1 MASGRSQVARSDTTA
16 SRVVV
21 VWLGRPVSPCQ
32 HTNQDVR
39 ELLCSIGDVR
49 EQKLDKIDQFIAQ
62 YTREYDFYDQAA
74 RLAARM
80 IDANLQ
86 SAGIRSMV
94 TARAKSITSLE
105 AKCRQRE
112 ARRDGGYKSIV
123 QIVDDIV
130 DLAGVRV
137 ALYFPGERSQVD
149 GLMTRLFSLV
159 SPRKDFPERSTRV
172 RPTRFSGYSASHY
185 RVQLREDD
193 LSDSEKRYAL
203 AKIEVQVASVLMHAW
218 SEVEHDL
225 VYKPSAGDLSEQE
238 YAILDQIN
246 GLVIAGEIGLET
258 LQKAAEA
265 RVASGGRTFA
275 NHYDLA
281 SYLLDKGTTVTS
293 KPISDAGLGRVDLLF
308 DLITKLKIATPEQLA
323 PYIEALHDNFELRP
337 LAEQIIDALLLEDP
351 KRYDL
356 YRSIRAQRPW
366 ASVPTDSHGE
376 DPYRQVGLFV
386 AKWIEL
392 ESLLR
397 GNVKSKRPGG
407 LVIPFGRDLVEQGLL
422 TEDSA
427 REFDR
432 LRRMRNELVHGV
444 EPQDGAELEYA
455 IRRIDALIA
464 AIRRRLNTDTQ

>member
-1 MASGRSQVARSDTTA
+1 MD
-16 SRVVV
+16 
-21 VWLGRPVSPCQ
+21 
-32 HTNQDVR
+32 
-39 ELLCSIGDVR
+39 E
-49 EQKLDKIDQFIAQ
+49 IDHFIAQ

-86 SAGIRSMV
+86 AAGIRSMV

-112 ARRDGGYKSIV
+112 ARRDGSYKSV
-123 QIVDDIV
+123 AEIVDDIV

-149 GLMTRLFSLV
+149 GLMTRLFTLV
-159 SPRKDFPERSTRV
+159 SPRKDFPDGSEHA

-193 LSDSEKRYAL
+193 LGDSETRYAV

-225 VYKPSAGDLSEQE
+225 VYKPSAGDLSDQE
-238 YAILDQIN
+238 YDILDQIN

-258 LQKAAEA
+258 LQRSADT
-265 RVASGGRTFA
+265 RVASSGRTFA

-281 SYLLDKGTTVTS
+281 SYLLDKATSVTD
-293 KPISDAGLGRVDLLF
+293 KPISEAGLGRVDLLF
-308 DLITKLKIATPEQLA
+308 DLITRLKIATPEQLT
-323 PYIEALHDNFELRP
+323 PYLEALHDNFEIRP
-337 LAEQIIDALLLEDP
+337 LADQIIDALLLEDP
-351 KRYDL
+351 ERYDL

-366 ASVPTDSHGE
+366 APVPTDSDGE
-376 DPYRQVGLFV
+376 DPYRQVGLFI

-392 ESLLR
+392 ERLLR
-397 GNVKSKRPGG
+397 ENVKSKRPGG
-407 LVIPFGRDLVEQGLL
+407 LVIPFGRDLVEQSLL
-422 TEDSA
+422 TQGRA

-432 LRRMRNELVHGV
+432 LRRVRNELVHGV

-455 IRRIDALIA
+455 TRQIDTIIATIRKQLS
-464 AIRRRLNTDTQ
+464 TDP